1 MRVPGV
7 RHWLPLITLMSC
19 LWPLAAGATPAADSL
34 DPPADARAWLLR
46 IHTAANQRNYQGTM
60 VFTAGGMLSSSR
72 VAHFSVGGQ
81 SFERLEALDG
91 RLQRVYRHNDAV
103 HTLWSQS
110 RLAVI
115 ETRNVANRIGS
126 LTKVAEPRAAEQYE
140 LKTEGSE
147 RVAGRE
153 AMVLLLR
160 PRDALRYPQRVWAD
174 RATGLMLRAD
184 VIGPSSGVLESTAF
198 SQIDI
203 GVRPQP
209 ETVLAP
215 MNRLDGYRVLRP
227 QALVTQME
235 AEGWTM
241 ARSVPGFILAGC
253 LKRPLDAT
261 APAGGQRVAVQV
273 LQAVFSDGLTHVS
286 LFIEPFDGMRHK
298 VGLQA
303 QIGATATMTLR
314 RGDHWITAMGEVP
327 VATLKLFNDALDRR
341 P

>member
-1 MRVPGV
+1 MRTLAV
-7 RHWLPLITLMSC
+7 RHWLSLITVLSC
-19 LWPLAAGATPAADSL
+19 LLPMAAAATPAAESIDT
-34 DPPADARAWLLR
+34 PADARAWLMR

-91 RLQRVYRHNDAV
+91 RMQRVYRHNDAV

-110 RLAVI
+110 RVAVI
-115 ETRNVANRIGS
+115 ETRNVATQIGS

-140 LKTEGSE
+140 LKAEGSE
-147 RVAGRE
+147 RVAGRD

-160 PRDALRYPQRVWAD
+160 PRDELRYMQRVWAD
-174 RATGLMLRAD
+174 RATGLMLRVD
-184 VIGPSSGVLESTAF
+184 VIGPAKAVLESSAF
-198 SQIDI
+198 SQVEI

-209 ETVLAP
+209 ESVLTP
-215 MNRLDGYRVLRP
+215 MSRLDGYRVLRP
-227 QALVTQME
+227 QQLATQLE
-235 AEGWTM
+235 AEGWAM
-241 ARSVPGFILAGC
+241 VRNVPGFVLAGC
-253 LKRPLDAT
+253 LKRPLDIT
-261 APAGGQRVAVQV
+261 AAAGSQRVTHQV

-286 LFIEPFDGMRHK
+286 LFIEPFDASRHK

-314 RGDHWITAMGEVP
+314 RGDFWVTALGEVP
-327 VATLKLFNDALDRR
+327 MATLKLFNEALDRK

>member
-1 MRVPGV
+1 MQALVV

-19 LWPLAAGATPAADSL
+19 LLPAVAAATPSADGI
-34 DPPADARAWLLR
+34 DTPADARAWLVR

-91 RLQRVYRHNDAV
+91 RMQRVYRHNDAV

-110 RLAVI
+110 RLAII
-115 ETRNVANRIGS
+115 ETRNVATQIGS

-140 LKTEGSE
+140 LKAEGSE
-147 RVAGRE
+147 RVAGRD
-153 AMVLLLR
+153 AVVLLLR
-160 PRDALRYPQRVWAD
+160 PRDDLRYPQRVWVD
-174 RATGLMLRAD
+174 RASGLMLRAD
-184 VIGPSSGVLESTAF
+184 VIGPARSVLESTAF
-198 SQIDI
+198 SQIEI

-209 ETVLAP
+209 ESVLAP
-215 MNRLDGYRVLRP
+215 MSRLDGYRVLRP
-227 QALVTQME
+227 QQVVTQLE
-235 AEGWTM
+235 AEGWSM
-241 ARSVPGFILAGC
+241 ARGVPGFNLAGC
-253 LKRPLDAT
+253 LKRPLDVT
-261 APAGGQRVAVQV
+261 APAGSQRVAEQV

-286 LFIEPFDGMRHK
+286 LFIEPFDANRHK

-314 RGDHWITAMGEVP
+314 RGDFWITALGEVP
-327 VATLKLFNDALDRR
+327 MATLKLFNDALDRR

>member
-1 MRVPGV
+1 MRTLAV
-7 RHWLPLITLMSC
+7 RHWLSLITVLSC
-19 LWPLAAGATPAADSL
+19 LLPMAAAATPVAERIDT
-34 DPPADARAWLLR
+34 PADARAWLMR

-91 RLQRVYRHNDAV
+91 RMQRVYRHNDAV

-110 RLAVI
+110 RVAVI
-115 ETRNVANRIGS
+115 ETRNVATQIGS

-140 LKTEGSE
+140 LKAEGSE
-147 RVAGRE
+147 RVAGRD
-153 AMVLLLR
+153 AVVLLLR
-160 PRDALRYPQRVWAD
+160 PRDDLRYMQRVWAD

-184 VIGPSSGVLESTAF
+184 VIGPAKAVLESSAF
-198 SQIDI
+198 SQIEI

-209 ETVLAP
+209 ESVLTP
-215 MNRLDGYRVLRP
+215 MSRLDGYRVLRP
-227 QALVTQME
+227 QQLATQLE
-235 AEGWTM
+235 AEGWAMVRT
-241 ARSVPGFILAGC
+241 VPGFVLAGC
-253 LKRPLDAT
+253 LKRPLDIT
-261 APAGGQRVAVQV
+261 AAAGSQRVTHQV

-286 LFIEPFDGMRHK
+286 LFVEPFDASRHK

-314 RGDHWITAMGEVP
+314 RGDFWVTALGEVP
-327 VATLKLFNDALDRR
+327 MATLKLFNDALDRK